1 MTFRSFPRRAGL
13 AMLILGLVG
22 AGHAMA
28 QADTLDTDG
37 DGLVSYTELLMA
49 MPEMTEEEY
58 QALDTDADGLLS
70 AEELTAAEDAGL
82 ITLG

>member
-1 MTFRSFPRRAGL
+1 MTVRLVSRSASL
-13 AMLILGLVG
+13 AVLILGLVG
-22 AGHAMA
+22 VGHAMG

-49 MPEMTEEEY
+49 MPEMTEEEF
-58 QALDTDADGLLS
+58 QALDADADGLLS
-70 AEELTAAEDAGL
+70 PEELSAAEEAGL